1 MICDN
6 ILRRM
11 QKLALYTKEAMP
23 DTAHCMETLTYAEY
37 AYVTTNVQLKSR
49 SEGEKIVVIPNL
61 SLIHI

>member
-1 MICDN
+1 MTRSEDSPVN
-6 ILRRM
+6 LQAVFSDSILRGM

-37 AYVTTNVQLKSR
+37 AYVTT
-49 SEGEKIVVIPNL
+49 L